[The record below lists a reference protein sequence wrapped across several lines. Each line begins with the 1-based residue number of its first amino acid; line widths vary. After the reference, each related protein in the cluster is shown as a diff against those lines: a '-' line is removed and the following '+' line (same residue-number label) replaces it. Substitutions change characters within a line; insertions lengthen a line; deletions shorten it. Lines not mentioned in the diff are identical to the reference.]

1 MGDRIDESWMR
12 EQQKEMREERAKQ
25 VAAAGPLFD
34 DKTRAQIEFKIADAT
49 RLPAGDVRQIVDT
62 IDKLAGEKGAKAL
75 DVARDALST
84 KIKKE
89 VFVNNLSKELQGVV
103 QTSMEAREQR
113 IEGGGAKPAQQA
125 TQKFSA
131 KPMTPQNR

>member
-12 EQQKEMREERAKQ
+12 EQQREMREERAKQ

-34 DKTRAQIEFKIADAT
+34 DKTRAQVEFKIADAT
-49 RLPAGDVRQIVDT
+49 RLPAGDVRKIVDT
-62 IDKLAGEKGAKAL
+62 IDKLSGEKGAKAF
-75 DVARDALST
+75 DAVHEALAT
-84 KIKKE
+84 QIKKE

-103 QTSMEAREQR
+103 QASMEAREQR
-113 IEGGGAKPAQQA
+113 IEAGGAKPAQKTTFA
-125 TQKFSA
+125 A